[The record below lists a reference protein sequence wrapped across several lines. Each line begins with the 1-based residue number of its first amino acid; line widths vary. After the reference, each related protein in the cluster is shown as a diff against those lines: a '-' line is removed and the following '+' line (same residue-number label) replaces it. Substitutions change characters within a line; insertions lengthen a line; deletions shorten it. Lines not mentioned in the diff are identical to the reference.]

1 MMIHVVLDTNI
12 YRHNPARDN
21 LSFRALEQMAKAG
34 LLKLHIPYIIERE
47 FQTQQRKNYSD
58 DLNQVVTGLN
68 GLTRKQLSPTIAA
81 RISSLKEE
89 LVKDSEVI
97 LADSEIQFVNWA
109 EDLGANRYSLSLEQ
123 AQEAF
128 EAYFQGKPPFKQAK
142 IRDDIPDAFIVQAV
156 KSLSQANGKLHFIV
170 GDKKVAE
177 AFDSDDS
184 IIVYKKLDEF
194 IETELVQ
201 NELKEV
207 DMLEN
212 LEAIKQMIQDYEV
225 NEQGISKHITKE
237 VGDQLEGVDIYSD
250 EVPAF
255 DNKMTIYGWWEPDNV
270 ELDFSEL
277 TYYGNGYFG
286 MPFMVKMKASVTFYI
301 YKSDYIGMSESS
313 KVFDW
318 NDHYFQDESD
328 IDIIVNGMVSVVI
341 DRDKIVA
348 GNLENSIV
356 KDFTMI
362 DEISTVELESEAGQR
377 WV

>member
-1 MMIHVVLDTNI
+1 MIHVVLDTNI

-21 LSFRALEQMAKAG
+21 LGFRALGKMAKAG

-89 LVKDSEVI
+89 LERDSEVI
-97 LADSEIQFVNWA
+97 LADSENQFTNWA
-109 EDLGANRYSLSLEQ
+109 EDIGANRYSLSLEQ

-128 EAYFQGKPPFKQAK
+128 EAYFQGKPPFKQPK

-156 KSLSQANGKLHFIV
+156 KSLLQINGKLHFIV
-170 GDKKVAE
+170 GDKKVGE
-177 AFDSDDS
+177 AFESNDS

-212 LEAIKQMIQDYEV
+212 LEAIKQMIQDYEL
-225 NEQGISKHITKE
+225 NEQGINEHIIKK

-250 EVPAF
+250 EAPAF

-286 MPFMVKMKASVTFYI
+286 IPFMVKMKVSVTFYI

-318 NDHYFQDESD
+318 NDHYFQDETD
-328 IDIIVNGMVSVVI
+328 IDIIVNGMASVVI
-341 DRDKIVA
+341 DRDKIVV
-348 GNLENSIV
+348 GNLENSIM
-356 KDFTMI
+356 KEYTMI
-362 DEISTVELESEAGQR
+362 DEISTIELARNS
-377 WV
+377 